1 VGSLGPH
8 THGELRHDAQDA
20 CDVLG
25 MGDGLRPQERIGP
38 HMAAADLARSLSGER
53 VPESGSPGLTSSA
66 RAANRR
72 SACTSI
78 RILNPRDRLWST
90 YPSTGSDILPT
101 AITRPLRRDRARPL
115 EFYAQGMR
123 SSSRADANTRYPPHH
138 IEFRRAI
145 VVI

>member
-1 VGSLGPH
+1 VSYDTTL
-8 THGELRHDAQDA
+8 EDA
-20 CDVLG
+20 CDVLV

-66 RAANRR
+66 HAANRR
-72 SACTSI
+72 SVYASI
-78 RILNPRDRLWST
+78 RILKLRDCLWST

-115 EFYAQGMR
+115 EFYAQVCGLR
-123 SSSRADANTRYPPHH
+123 PALTR
-138 IEFRRAI
+138 IR
-145 VVI
+145 VIHRITSNSVAL